1 MLRLT
6 VDGKVLDALKVAVP
20 KKNKAKERL
29 EKYVSNLEQV
39 VNSELFRP
47 RSVLMR
53 SNEHY
58 RASLTA
64 IQEFGG
70 QIWSLNNIRTHRW
83 LEDNGL
89 QLVEQVNKNQANNI
103 TGEIAVIKFTS
114 LVKVEDDE
122 ELSVLK
128 AMDDAQLHQHLLSVP
143 AKSLA
148 AYQSLLAPFLS
159 TPAHQVAADYDIL
172 HVNIAST
179 ISYIMQLVRSTTV
192 EADRTEFLKA
202 LRVLRV
208 AQINNNTYP
217 QKKKLSEFGRTYYEG
232 VSIQSVKKN
241 LRKAILANCYEYD
254 VKSSVV
260 AWKLAFA
267 YELLVSEGKALL
279 IDEEFTA
286 IYYYLTYKEDYF
298 EDLQLKVFGNTT
310 GLSDEKQKAM
320 IKEAMTALSFGGKL
334 RGQWKNKLG
343 EDEVSSVIKI
353 FGNHYINERL
363 IFSGS
368 GEVTEF
374 NKQQARLDK
383 FIIKKFKALY
393 PYLLTMPALQTNAGN
408 ISRSKLL
415 AWLYQNAETIV
426 MDIVRSELRK
436 IGVAVQAN
444 IHDAIVVDR
453 KLSDSEVT
461 CIKHA
466 VIAKTNLSYFSLGE
480 THYV

>member
-1 MLRLT
+1 MLSLT

-29 EKYVSNLEQV
+29 EKYVRNLEQI
-39 VNSELFRP
+39 VNLEIFRTRP
-47 RSVLMR
+47 FQMQFK
-53 SNEHY
+53 EHY
-58 RASLTA
+58 WASLTA
-64 IQEFGG
+64 IQELGG

-103 TGEIAVIKFTS
+103 TGEIAIIKFTS

-122 ELSVLK
+122 DLAKLQ
-128 AMDDAQLHQHLLSVP
+128 AMTDADLEQYLLSMP
-143 AKSLA
+143 ANNLA
-148 AYQSLLAPFLS
+148 AYQSLLAPFWA
-159 TPAHQVAADYDIL
+159 TPASQVNADYDVL
-172 HVNIAST
+172 NVNIPSVIA
-179 ISYIMQLVRSTTV
+179 YIKRLVRSKV
-192 EADRTEFLKA
+192 SNKDKTEFLKA

-232 VSIQSVKKN
+232 VSIQSVNKN

-267 YELLVSEGKALL
+267 YELLTSEGKACLV
-279 IDEEFTA
+279 DEEFTA
-286 IYYYLTYKEDYF
+286 IYYYLTYKKDYF
-298 EDLQLKVFGNTT
+298 DDLQLKVFSSTI

-334 RGQWKNKLG
+334 NAQWKNRFG

-353 FGNHYINERL
+353 FGNHFINERL
-363 IFSGS
+363 IFTKSV
-368 GEVTEF
+368 EVTEF

-393 PYLLTMPALQTNAGN
+393 LYLATMPALQTNSGN
-408 ISRSKLL
+408 MSRSKLL
-415 AWLYQNAETIV
+415 AWLYQNAETIA

-453 KLSDSEVT
+453 KLTDREVK
-461 CIKHA
+461 CIEQA
-466 VIAKTNLSYFSLGE
+466 VIAKTNLAYFSLGE